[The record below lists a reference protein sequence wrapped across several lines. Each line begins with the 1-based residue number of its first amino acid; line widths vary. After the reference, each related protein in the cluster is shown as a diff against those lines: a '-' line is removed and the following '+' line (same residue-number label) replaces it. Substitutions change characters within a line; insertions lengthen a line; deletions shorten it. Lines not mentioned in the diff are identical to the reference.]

1 MVSTKVSMGVRAC
14 DRAIDDAMLSWC
26 MHGQYSRTRRGAD
39 LEGHDYL
46 RGIEA
51 CVVVVELAR
60 LAQVREELACR
71 RGRKQR

>member
-1 MVSTKVSMGVRAC
+1 MTISLPLPLPLPRQGE
-14 DRAIDDAMLSWC
+14 
-26 MHGQYSRTRRGAD
+26 GAD

>member
-1 MVSTKVSMGVRAC
+1 MTSS
-14 DRAIDDAMLSWC
+14 LPLPLPLPL
-26 MHGQYSRTRRGAD
+26 TRQGEGAD

-51 CVVVVELAR
+51 CVVIVELAR